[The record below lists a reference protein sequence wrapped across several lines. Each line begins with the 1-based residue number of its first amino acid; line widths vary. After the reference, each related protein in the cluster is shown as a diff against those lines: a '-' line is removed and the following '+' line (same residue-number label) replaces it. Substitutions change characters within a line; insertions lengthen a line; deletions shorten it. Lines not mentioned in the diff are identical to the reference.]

1 MKVLI
6 RLLLSV
12 SLIISFS
19 SCARVVYI
27 GKRIDPEIIL
37 EKEHHDIVFVNLFD
51 YTTPVNVIKKEKNSY
66 YAGVMSLLD
75 GLSTFSNDSS
85 FNFIVVDTLKKGV
98 EEGLQTIL
106 LPADTINAICTRFNA
121 NLLLALDSVSIFF
134 EQDTVVKNYYG
145 REYNAIKFSLNTR
158 FFLSLYSPEGDLINR
173 SEIDQKSD
181 FSPRTSM
188 SGLVIIVPTVSRAS
202 DEIANLSFQ
211 AGQDYVAKFYPQ
223 IMEDTQQLFTGKIF
237 NESNQ
242 YIFAK
247 NWNKAIELLEQLT
260 KNQDPSIAA
269 KAKHNLDVAKEASEA
284 GGS

>member
-12 SLIISFS
+12 SLIILLA
-19 SCARVVYI
+19 SCARMVFI

-37 EKEHHDIVFVNLFD
+37 EKEHHTIVFVNLFD
-51 YTTPVNVIKKEKNSY
+51 YTTQVNVIKKEKNSY
-66 YAGVMSLLD
+66 FAGVMSLLD
-75 GLSTFSNDSS
+75 GLSTFSKDSS

-98 EEGLQTIL
+98 EEGLLTTL
-106 LPADTINAICTRFNA
+106 LQADTINAICDRFNA
-121 NLLLALDSVSIFF
+121 SLLLALDSVSIFF

-158 FFLSLYSPEGDLINR
+158 FFLSLYSSEGDLINR
-173 SEIDQKSD
+173 SEVDQESD
-181 FSPRTSM
+181 INPRTSM
-188 SGLVIIVPTVSRAS
+188 SGLVIIVPTVARAS

-223 IMEDTQQLFTGKIF
+223 IVEDTQQLFTGKIF
-237 NESNQ
+237 NESNKF
-242 YIFAK
+242 IFAK
-247 NWNKAIELLEQLT
+247 NWNKAIELLEPLT
-260 KNQDPSIAA
+260 KNQDASIAA

-284 GGS
+284 GGR